1 MIFHRKISLGLLS
14 LTVALVASAEL
25 SAQDPGDRFGEW
37 RMDSD
42 RPAPYSNIMTY
53 EPWGDGGMAITVTTT
68 NSSGEESAWGY
79 NTLFDGVFRE
89 VWGQEGAETSVEWVD
104 ERTTRIKN
112 MRDGR
117 VSQVIINTLS
127 EDGNVIENEYVRLD
141 DDGEI
146 TGVGHATYRRIR

>member
-25 SAQDPGDRFGEW
+25 SAQDPGERFGEW